1 MSGTILVTG
10 GAGYVGSHACKA
22 LAAAGYRP
30 VVLDSLIAGHRWAVR
45 WGDLLEGDLGDA
57 AFLRR
62 VFRERDFD
70 AVMHF
75 AAVASVAESVA
86 HPERYYANN
95 VANSL
100 TLLEAMRDAGPR
112 RIVFSSS
119 CAVYGV
125 PERVPITEDTPLNPI
140 NPYGESKRVVEG
152 MLQAWG
158 AAHGFEWMALRYF
171 NAAGADPEGTIG
183 EVHEPETHLL
193 PLAIAAAFDPSAEL
207 SVHGTDFPTPD
218 GTALRDYIHVDD
230 LASAHVLALENLAR
244 GGPGGALNLGTGR
257 GHSVREVVDSVRRV
271 TGRDIEPRSG
281 PRRPGDPPMLVA
293 DARKAAEI
301 LGWRARWTELDAIVD
316 SAVRWHR
323 TRNER

>member
-1 MSGTILVTG
+1 MSRILVTG

-22 LAAAGYRP
+22 LAAAGYQP
-30 VVLDSLIAGHRWAVR
+30 VALDSLITGHRWAVR

-62 VFRERDFD
+62 VFREHDFE

-75 AAVASVAESVA
+75 AAFASVAESVA
-86 HPERYYANN
+86 HPERCYASN

-140 NPYGESKRVVEG
+140 TPYGESKRVVEG
-152 MLQAWG
+152 TLQAWG
-158 AAHGFEWMALRYF
+158 TAHGFEWMALRYF

-183 EVHEPETHLL
+183 EAHDPETHLL
-193 PLAIAAAFDPSAEL
+193 PLAIAAALDPSADL
-207 SVHGTDFPTPD
+207 SVYGTDFPTPD
-218 GTALRDYIHVDD
+218 GTAVRDYIHVED
-230 LASAHVLALENLAR
+230 LARAHVLALDHLAR
-244 GGPGGALNLGTGR
+244 GGTGGALNLGTGR
-257 GHSVREVVDSVRRV
+257 GHSVREVIHSVQRV
-271 TGRDIEPRSG
+271 TGRAINPRSG
-281 PRRPGDPPMLVA
+281 PRRSGDPPVLVA
-293 DARKAAEI
+293 DARKAADI
-301 LGWRARWTELDAIVD
+301 FGWRARWTELDAIVD

-323 TRNER
+323 TRNDR